1 MIEAFAAGL
10 PCVMTPVA
18 AEGLPL
24 PNALNELI
32 AGDAEGL
39 AELVCRLH
47 DDADHSARLG
57 QAGIGMVCRHFSDAH
72 VRSALATAIAPIE
85 SSLTVQY
92 LPSRWLAVA

>member
-1 MIEAFAAGL
+1 VRDDAG
-10 PCVMTPVA
+10 

-24 PNALNELI
+24 PNALTELI

-39 AELVCRLH
+39 AALICRLH
-47 DDADHSARLG
+47 EDADYSARLG

-72 VRSALATAIAPIE
+72 VRGALATAIAPTE

-92 LPSRWLAVA
+92 LPPRWLAAA